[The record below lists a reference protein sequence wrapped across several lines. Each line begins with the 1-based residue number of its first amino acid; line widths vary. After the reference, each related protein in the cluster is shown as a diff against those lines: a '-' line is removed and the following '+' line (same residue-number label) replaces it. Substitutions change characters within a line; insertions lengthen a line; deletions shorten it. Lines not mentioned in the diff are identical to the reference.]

1 MNKTAL
7 YLIYFC
13 IYSAA
18 LLLIGKSTVHLYIR
32 GHLAVRHHDFKPHRR
47 GV

>member
-18 LLLIGKSTVHLYIR
+18 LLLIGKSSTLSII
-32 GHLAVRHHDFKPHRR
+32 
-47 GV
+47 